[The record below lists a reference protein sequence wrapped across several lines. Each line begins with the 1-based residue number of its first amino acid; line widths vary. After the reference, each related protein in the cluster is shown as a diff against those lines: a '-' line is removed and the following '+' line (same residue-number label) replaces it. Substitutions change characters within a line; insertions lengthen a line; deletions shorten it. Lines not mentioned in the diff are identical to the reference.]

1 MPQCDHLKGHVT
13 YYTIVL
19 YYVEFS
25 LITKSKWVREIVWSK
40 FAIQISLLLAIIMRL
55 TLRTIFSFILSCRE
69 LSILFA
75 S

>member
-40 FAIQISLLLAIIMRL
+40 FAIQISLLLTIIIAFDFEDDFL
-55 TLRTIFSFILSCRE
+55 LYPFL
-69 LSILFA
+69 
-75 S
+75 

>member
-40 FAIQISLLLAIIMRL
+40 FAIQISLLLAIIIAFDFEGDFL
-55 TLRTIFSFILSCRE
+55 LYPFL
-69 LSILFA
+69 
-75 S
+75 